1 MREREPAQMSNR
13 KLADDL
19 AYPPGAMRLE
29 RAARY
34 LDMSTST
41 FLRLV
46 DDGELPAPTRKNG
59 IVSWDRLDLDATY
72 ENWKTASGGNSIEKL
87 LRDGNARNN

>member
-1 MREREPAQMSNR
+1 MRATE
-13 KLADDL
+13 KLQDSL
-19 AYPPGAMRLE
+19 GYPPRAMRLE

-87 LRDGNARNN
+87 LRDGSNARNS